1 LVVATVVAAFA
12 VLVGMLAGAVGHVRG
27 AADLAAVSAAAAQR
41 EGRSPCAAA
50 RVVAEENQTS
60 LRDCDTEGDLFDFAV
75 SVTVAAPLELDVPGV
90 PEEVVAISHAGW
102 LTD

>member
-1 LVVATVVAAFA
+1 LVVAAVIASFA
-12 VLVGMLAGAVGHVRG
+12 VLVGMLAGAVEHVRG

-50 RVVAEENQTS
+50 ETVAEENHAS

-75 SVTVAAPLELDVPGV
+75 SVTVAAPLGLALPGV
-90 PEEVVAISHAGW
+90 PVEFEATAHAGW
-102 LTD
+102 LGD